1 MLPAL
6 LVAATLVSQFMPS
19 WVALGERAVTS
30 DVARDTITVRGS
42 NGTFQAI
49 KISVRGSAVRFN
61 RVVLHFENGDEREVQ
76 LDVRVPAGGETRTI
90 HLKGDERA
98 IRSIDFWYD
107 AASVGSRG
115 AVVQLLGRAR
125 S

>member
-1 MLPAL
+1 
-6 LVAATLVSQFMPS
+6 
-19 WVALGERAVTS
+19 
-30 DVARDTITVRGS
+30 
-42 NGTFQAI
+42 
-49 KISVRGSAVRFN
+49 
-61 RVVLHFENGDEREVQ
+61 VVLHFENGDEREVQ
-76 LDVRVPAGGETRTI
+76 LDVRVPAGGETCTI